1 MCSIGRDVMV
11 EPSPVD
17 DLWCLGWG
25 VAIFEARRDVWHR
38 FAAKLQRGGRHCAFE
53 VLPERQETA
62 VGDSVDD
69 ERS

>member
-1 MCSIGRDVMV
+1 MV

-17 DLWCLGWG
+17 DLSCLGWG
-25 VAIFEARRDVWHR
+25 VAKVEARRDCLR
-38 FAAKLQRGGRHCAFE
+38 FAAKLQRDGRHFGTE